1 MKKYLLLLLSAVIG
15 GFIAVY
21 TYEKLNSIHSNK
33 ENRRNLTITEQ
44 IPANNVISSTTLL
57 QDRPEFVEI
66 AEKTINSVVHVKN
79 SLSSS
84 DRISLEDLM
93 FGRKQ
98 DKIQIGTGSGVI
110 ISADGYII
118 TNAHVI
124 DEAEKILITTND
136 NKEFEAKL
144 IGSDEQNDIALL
156 KIETEN
162 DLPYAV
168 FGDSDSTKIG
178 EWVLA
183 IGNPFNLTSTVTAGI
198 ISAKARN
205 LDITGRTTQSFI
217 QTDAA
222 VNPGNSGGALV
233 NTMGQLIGI
242 NTAIQSQTGSYIG
255 YSFAVPSNI
264 AKKVIED
271 LMEFGIV
278 RNGFLGVT
286 GTALNNTIAKEFST
300 NETEGFYIN
309 SVEKY
314 SGADLAGIRKG
325 DIIKYIDEIKI
336 SKFSDL
342 KGYLSSK
349 RPNDLVVVDLINTN
363 QRKKVNVKL
372 NKNERI
378 SFNVIGILKNLS
390 DEELEKYNKSSGVKI
405 SDFNRRYEKYWTDN
419 GIEIG
424 NIINNINGVKI
435 NSITD
440 IQDILKEINNYNPLR
455 IEIINSKN
463 QIERF
468 NFR

>member
-1 MKKYLLLLLSAVIG
+1 MKKYLLLLLSSVIG

-21 TYEKLNSIHSNK
+21 TYEKLNSIQSNE
-33 ENRRNLTITEQ
+33 ENRKNLIITEQ
-44 IPANNVISSTTLL
+44 IPANNVISSATLL
-57 QDRPEFVEI
+57 QDRPDFVEI

-98 DKIQIGTGSGVI
+98 DKMQFGTGSGVI

-156 KIETEN
+156 KIQTEN

-205 LDITGRTTQSFI
+205 LDLTGRTTQSFI

-278 RNGFLGVT
+278 QNGFLGVT

-309 SVEKY
+309 TVEKY
-314 SGADLAGIRKG
+314 SGADLAGIKKG
-325 DIIKYIDEIKI
+325 DIIKYIDNIKI

-342 KGYLSSK
+342 KGYLSTK
-349 RPNDLVVVDLINTN
+349 RPNDLVMVELIS
-363 QRKKVNVKL
+363 KKKKIKLEVTL

-390 DEELEKYNKSSGVKI
+390 DEELKKYNKSSGVKI
-405 SDFNRRYEKYWTDN
+405 SDFNKRYEKYWTDY

-424 NIINNINGVKI
+424 NIINSINGVKI
-435 NSITD
+435 KSISNV
-440 IQDILKEINNYNPLR
+440 QDIINEMNNYDPLR
-455 IEIINSKN
+455 IEIINSEN
-463 QIERF
+463 EIERF

>member
-1 MKKYLLLLLSAVIG
+1 MKKYLLILSSSIIG
-15 GFIAVY
+15 GIMAIY
-21 TYEKLNSIHSNK
+21 LYEKIILEDYKEKNISNLVLTEQLPINNVLNSPS
-33 ENRRNLTITEQ
+33 
-44 IPANNVISSTTLL
+44 LL
-57 QDRPEFVEI
+57 QERPDFVEI
-66 AEKTINSVVHVKN
+66 AENTINSVVHVKN

-98 DKIQIGTGSGVI
+98 DEMQIGTGSGVI
-110 ISADGYII
+110 VSADGYII

-124 DEAEKILITTND
+124 DKAEKILITTND

-156 KIETEN
+156 KVETEN
-162 DLPYAV
+162 ELPYAI
-168 FGDSDSTKIG
+168 FGDSDATKIG

-205 LDITGRTTQSFI
+205 LDPTGRTTQSFI

-233 NTMGQLIGI
+233 NTQGQLIGI

-278 RNGFLGVT
+278 QNGFLGVT
-286 GTALNNTIAKEFST
+286 GTALNNSIAKEFST
-300 NETEGFYIN
+300 DEIEGFYIN

-314 SGADLAGIRKG
+314 SGADLAGIKKG
-325 DIIKYIDEIKI
+325 DIIKFIDEIKI

-342 KGYLSSK
+342 KGYLSTK
-349 RPNDLVVVDLINTN
+349 RPNDLVMVHLVSDNK
-363 QRKKVNVKL
+363 RKKIKVRL

-390 DEELEKYNKSSGVKI
+390 EEELKKYNKSSGVKI
-405 SDFNRRYEKYWTDN
+405 SDFNKRYEKYWRDY

-424 NIINNINGVKI
+424 NICLLYT
-435 NSITD
+435 SPSPRD
-440 IQDILKEINNYNPLR
+440 
-455 IEIINSKN
+455 
-463 QIERF
+463 
-468 NFR
+468 

>member
-1 MKKYLLLLLSAVIG
+1 MKKYLLILSSSIIG
-15 GFIAVY
+15 GIMAIY
-21 TYEKLNSIHSNK
+21 LYEKIILEDYK
-33 ENRRNLTITEQ
+33 EKNINNLVLTEQ
-44 IPANNVISSTTLL
+44 LPIKNVFNSPSLL
-57 QDRPEFVEI
+57 QERPDFVEI
-66 AEKTINSVVHVKN
+66 AENTINSVVHVKN

-93 FGRKQ
+93 FGRNQ
-98 DKIQIGTGSGVI
+98 DEMQIGTGSGVI
-110 ISADGYII
+110 VSADGYII

-124 DEAEKILITTND
+124 DKAEKILITTND

-156 KIETEN
+156 KVETEN
-162 DLPYAV
+162 ELPYAI
-168 FGDSDSTKIG
+168 FGDSDATKIG

-205 LDITGRTTQSFI
+205 LDPTGRTTQSFI

-233 NTMGQLIGI
+233 NTQGQLIGI

-278 RNGFLGVT
+278 QNGFLGVT
-286 GTALNNTIAKEFST
+286 GTALNNSIAKEFST
-300 NETEGFYIN
+300 DEIEGFYIN

-314 SGADLAGIRKG
+314 SGADLAGIKKG
-325 DIIKYIDEIKI
+325 DIIKFIDEIKI

-342 KGYLSSK
+342 KGYLSTK
-349 RPNDLVVVDLINTN
+349 RPNDLVMVHLVSDNK
-363 QRKKVNVKL
+363 RKKIKVRL

-390 DEELEKYNKSSGVKI
+390 EEELKKYNKSSGVKI
-405 SDFNRRYEKYWTDN
+405 SDFNKRYEKYWRDY

-424 NIINNINGVKI
+424 NIINSINGVDIK
-435 NSITD
+435 SISD
-440 IQDILKEINNYNPLR
+440 VQNILNDMNNYDPLR
-455 IEIINSKN
+455 IEIINSN
-463 QIERF
+463 GEMERF

>member
-1 MKKYLLLLLSAVIG
+1 MKKILLVLLSSIIG
-15 GFIAVY
+15 GVMAVY
-21 TYEKLNSIHSNK
+21 IYEKFTTENYK
-33 ENRRNLTITEQ
+33 EKNVGNLVITEQ
-44 IPANNVISSTTLL
+44 LPTNNVINTKNLL
-57 QDRPEFVEI
+57 QDRPDFVEI
-66 AEKTINSVVHVKN
+66 AENTINSVVHVKN

-84 DRISLEDLM
+84 DKITLEDLM

-98 DKIQIGTGSGVI
+98 DGMQIGTGSGVI
-110 ISADGYII
+110 VSADGYII
-118 TNAHVI
+118 TNSHVI
-124 DEAEKILITTND
+124 EKAEKILITTND

-156 KIETEN
+156 KVETEN
-162 DLPYAV
+162 DLPYAI
-168 FGDSDSTKIG
+168 FGDSDATKIG

-205 LDITGRTTQSFI
+205 LDPTGRTTQSFI

-233 NTMGQLIGI
+233 NAQGQLIGI
-242 NTAIQSQTGSYIG
+242 NTAIKSQTGSYIG

-278 RNGFLGVT
+278 QNGFLGVT
-286 GTALNNTIAKEFST
+286 GTALNSSIAKELST
-300 NETEGFYIN
+300 VEIEGFYIN

-314 SGADLAGIRKG
+314 SGADLAGIKDG
-325 DIIKYIDEIKI
+325 DIIKFIDEIKI

-342 KGYLSSK
+342 KGYLSTK
-349 RPNDLVVVDLINTN
+349 RPDDLVIVHLVSD
-363 QRKKVNVKL
+363 KKIKKLEVRL

-378 SFNVIGILKNLS
+378 SFNVIGVLKNLS
-390 DEELEKYNKSSGVKI
+390 EKELIKYNKPNGVKI
-405 SDFNRRYEKYWTDN
+405 SDFNKRYENYWTEN

-424 NIINNINGVKI
+424 NIINSINGVDIK
-435 NSITD
+435 SITD
-440 IQDILKEINNYNPLR
+440 VQNILNNMNNYDPLR
-455 IEIINSKN
+455 IEIINSKDEL
-463 QIERF
+463 ERF